1 MTSTKIY
8 VFSMANRV
16 SYLLFMCDPLRP
28 QLKFQLETYFTSL
41 MSIIGNELVSLFRK
55 QLILYFKTQ
64 FDRKEIALESVVH
77 LFRVPNLVSELY
89 LNYDCGLYCTNLF
102 EDLTKIL
109 SDNSFPTAGHILS
122 THLLSL
128 DAILTVIGQVSC

>member
-1 MTSTKIY
+1 M
-8 VFSMANRV
+8 
-16 SYLLFMCDPLRP
+16 
-28 QLKFQLETYFTSL
+28 
-41 MSIIGNELVSLFRK
+41 
-55 QLILYFKTQ
+55 
-64 FDRKEIALESVVH
+64 H

-128 DAILTVIGQVSC
+128 DAILTVIGQICSRSVPTTPHSAIHEYPEIVVHNGYSNQKTTASSTASPK

>member
-1 MTSTKIY
+1 
-8 VFSMANRV
+8 
-16 SYLLFMCDPLRP
+16 
-28 QLKFQLETYFTSL
+28 
-41 MSIIGNELVSLFRK
+41 
-55 QLILYFKTQ
+55 
-64 FDRKEIALESVVH
+64 LESVVH

-128 DAILTVIGQVSC
+128 DAILTVIGQICSHSVPTAPQSCNDYPEVVVHNGQTNQSSSTISSASSV